1 MTTTQKQADVF
12 NSLKVLSVLE
22 IREIVAQIENIFGID
37 KSMFEQSLNMKPNIE
52 NKKEEIIEKTEFNLI
67 LEEVPADKKIAILKV
82 IRALTNLGLKEVKEL
97 VESAPK
103 IVKENLTKEI
113 GESAKKQ
120 IEEAGGK
127 ASLK

>member
-1 MTTTQKQADVF
+1 MINKPELIE
-12 NSLKVLSVLE
+12 SLKSLSLEDILE
-22 IREIVAQIENIFGID
+22 IVKNFETSFGIENFKFLPSTGSSVT
-37 KSMFEQSLNMKPNIE
+37 KEKTEQ
-52 NKKEEIIEKTEFNLI
+52 IIEKTEFNLI

-82 IRALTNLGLKEVKEL
+82 IRTLTNLGLKEVKEL

-103 IVKENLTKEI
+103 IVKENLSKEVA
-113 GESAKKQ
+113 ELAKKQ

>member
-1 MTTTQKQADVF
+1 MINKSELIE
-12 NSLKVLSVLE
+12 SLKLLSLE
-22 IREIVAQIENIFGID
+22 DISDIVKNFETSFGIENFKFLPSSDSFTAKEKI
-37 KSMFEQSLNMKPNIE
+37 EQIV
-52 NKKEEIIEKTEFNLI
+52 EKTEFNLI

-82 IRALTNLGLKEVKEL
+82 IRTLTSLGLKEVKEL

-103 IVKENLTKEI
+103 IVKENLPKEI
-113 GESAKKQ
+113 AELAKKQ

>member
-1 MTTTQKQADVF
+1 MINKPELIE
-12 NSLKVLSVLE
+12 SLKSLSLEDILE
-22 IREIVAQIENIFGID
+22 IVKNFETSFGIENFKFSPSTGSSVT
-37 KSMFEQSLNMKPNIE
+37 KEKTEQ
-52 NKKEEIIEKTEFNLI
+52 IIEKTEFNLI

-82 IRALTNLGLKEVKEL
+82 IRTLTNLGLKEVKEL

-103 IVKENLTKEI
+103 IVKENLSKEVA
-113 GESAKKQ
+113 ELAKKQ

>member
-1 MTTTQKQADVF
+1 MANKIINIA
-12 NSLKVLSVLE
+12 NEIANLSINE
-22 IREIVAQIENIFGID
+22 IKELINEIEIFLGFKINLVVEPSNIINTVQQD
-37 KSMFEQSLNMKPNIE
+37 KNNQLL
-52 NKKEEIIEKTEFNLI
+52 EKTEFNLI

-82 IRALTNLGLKEVKEL
+82 IRSLTNLGLKEVKEL

-113 GESAKKQ
+113 AEINKKQ
-120 IEEAGGK
+120 IEDAGGK

>member
-1 MTTTQKQADVF
+1 MINKSELIE
-12 NSLKVLSVLE
+12 SLKLLSLE
-22 IREIVAQIENIFGID
+22 DILDIVKNFETSFGIENFKFLPSSDSSTAKEKI
-37 KSMFEQSLNMKPNIE
+37 EQIV
-52 NKKEEIIEKTEFNLI
+52 EKTEFNLI

-82 IRALTNLGLKEVKEL
+82 IRTLTSLGLKEVKEL

-103 IVKENLTKEI
+103 IVKENLPKEI
-113 GESAKKQ
+113 AELAKKQ

>member
-1 MTTTQKQADVF
+1 MSNKSINIA
-12 NSLKVLSVLE
+12 NEIKNLSVNE
-22 IREIVAQIENIFGID
+22 I
-37 KSMFEQSLNMKPNIE
+37 
-52 NKKEEIIEKTEFNLI
+52 KELINEIEKFLGIKINLVVESFNAVPNAEQDKKNSKVEQTEFNLI

-82 IRALTNLGLKEVKEL
+82 IRSLTNLGLKEVKEL

-113 GESAKKQ
+113 AEINKKQ
-120 IEEAGGK
+120 IEDAGGR